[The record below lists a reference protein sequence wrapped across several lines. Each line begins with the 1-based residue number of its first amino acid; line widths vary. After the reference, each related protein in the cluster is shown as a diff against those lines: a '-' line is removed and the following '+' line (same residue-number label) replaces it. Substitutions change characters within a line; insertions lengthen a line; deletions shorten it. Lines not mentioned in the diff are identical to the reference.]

1 MTTAESVVLDAS
13 AFVRFHTGSSAAVEI
28 LRDAWMARSEIL
40 APDLI
45 LAEVANSLLRYSRRG
60 EISTADAR
68 EALDDLQR
76 AVSVVPLAMLFPAA
90 FDIAVDRDLTPY
102 DAAYVELSEALD
114 VPLITADRK
123 LAASTPNAV
132 LVD

>member
-13 AFVRFHTGSSAAVEI
+13 AFVRFHTGSSAAVEF
-28 LRDAWMARSEIL
+28 LRDAWMARSVIL

-45 LAEVANSLLRYSRRG
+45 LAEVANSFLRYSRRG

-68 EALDDLQR
+68 EALDDLRR

-102 DAAYVELSEALD
+102 DAAYVELAEALD
-114 VPLITADRK
+114 VPLITAERK